1 MLKYDNCISIASYCY
16 GLQFHSNQ
24 WKLRFVLD
32 NYKKYQNK
40 EFYILAKLEMTDI
53 SYEERT
59 LLYKKLNKIYKR
71 NIRNESSINTNKLLE
86 IKGFIELKKYQ
97 EALKTLEEINKK
109 VMIDTIIY
117 HYYKGKCLYFLE
129 RYFEAKEMFSYVVEN
144 GNTLY
149 FVELSKVY
157 LTDIKLL

>member
-1 MLKYDNCISIASYCY
+1 MMFPNNRKNDEASWFNFFINI
-16 GLQFHSNQ
+16 G
-24 WKLRFVLD
+24 
-32 NYKKYQNK
+32 
-40 EFYILAKLEMTDI
+40 ILALTVELLQVSYKNLAINKKTLE
-53 SYEERT
+53 
-59 LLYKKLNKIYKR
+59 
-71 NIRNESSINTNKLLE
+71 INTRNTNNSGKTA
-86 IKGFIELKKYQ
+86 EL
-97 EALKTLEEINKK
+97 LEEINKK